1 MLPQLAK
8 IKGIHPGLILKREL
22 ERNNIKSSL
31 LAMEIKEHKQTIS
44 AIVNKKRGINP
55 ELSIKLAN
63 YFHTEAD
70 YFMLLQASYDVNKKL
85 ETLSKTTPNLNNF
98 RKVLFWDTS
107 FDKID
112 WDKNKTAIIKRVLER
127 GNEQEKEEIKS
138 FYGKSIVDTINNT
151 IKKSPSFTRSFNKKR
166 KQRIE

>member
-22 ERNNIKSSL
+22 ERNNIKSSV
-31 LAMEIKEHKQTIS
+31 LAMEINEHKQTIS
-44 AIVNKKRGINP
+44 AVVNQKRGVNP

-70 YFMLLQASYDVNKKL
+70 YFMLLQASYEVNKKL
-85 ETLSKTTPNLNNF
+85 AEIPQATPNLNNI
-98 RKVLFWDTS
+98 RKVLFWDTT

-127 GNEQEKEEIKS
+127 GNEKEKNEIIN
-138 FYGKSIVDTINNT
+138 FYGKTSVDI
-151 IKKSPSFTRSFNKKR
+151 IKKNLNRVSMFFTF
-166 KQRIE
+166 I